1 MPKDKLC
8 KCGCGTPVGNLFVK
22 GHYQRLLPQNV
33 RSERASAA
41 AKART
46 RLPEGL
52 GVIDLYNHLFS
63 LDPTTGKLTRRVYR
77 AHNARAGDVVG
88 TEDGKGYL
96 HVSINRMFVRVHRIV
111 FAMHYGLEPVAIDH
125 VNRNKQDN
133 RPENLRPATQSE
145 NAGNTWGFA
154 HNTSGIK
161 GVSRNTR
168 SGMWHA
174 QIKINGKQTYL
185 GRYATKEQAQV
196 AYNEAATKHF
206 GEFARCSNG

>member
-1 MPKDKLC
+1 
-8 KCGCGTPVGNLFVK
+8 
-22 GHYQRLLPQNV
+22 
-33 RSERASAA
+33 
-41 AKART
+41 
-46 RLPEGL
+46 
-52 GVIDLYNHLFS
+52 
-63 LDPTTGKLTRRVYR
+63 
-77 AHNARAGDVVG
+77 VG